1 MAVRIEAGFFEE
13 FFQGKTAGRRIH
25 TSLDTIKYVLVTVY
39 VSCNAIVLS
48 L

>member
-1 MAVRIEAGFFEE
+1 MTVRIEAGLFEE
-13 FFQGKTAGRRIH
+13 FFPGKTAGRRIH
-25 TSLDTIKYVLVTVY
+25 TGLDIIKYVLVTVY